1 MKASEKVEL
10 IKRIGQRLAT
20 ESWTDIDLTL
30 GQFQFPPPSLG
41 WLGGDKYSYCI
52 ERVQQGDDD
61 SLLALGAHFFGEQ
74 PNELTPIVKDLPWAP
89 NRFRLFL
96 SHLSAEKRF
105 VASIKMRLAEKAVD
119 CFVAHEDIEPTTTW
133 VEQIEAALGT
143 CDALAAILTEGF
155 HRSEWT
161 DQEIGVCVNRRVL
174 IIPVRLG
181 LDPYGFIG
189 RYQALTPIA
198 NEPEIV
204 AQGIF
209 RILCKHELTAE
220 KMSKALVSQFADSGS
235 FADVRVNV
243 RLLDEVAR
251 WTPNLLRE
259 IEQAV
264 EKNRQVRDSFRV
276 PEIVRAIVERHRK

>member
-1 MKASEKVEL
+1 MKTSEKVDL

-30 GQFQFPPPSLG
+30 GQFQFPPPSPE
-41 WLGGDKYSYCI
+41 WTGGDKYSYCV
-52 ERVQQGDDD
+52 ERLQNGDED
-61 SLLALGAHFFGEQ
+61 SLLALGTHFFDEL
-74 PNELTPIVKDLPWAP
+74 PSDLTPIPKDLPWAP

-96 SHLSAEKRF
+96 SHISADKRF
-105 VASIKMRLAEKAVD
+105 VASIKARLTEKAID
-119 CFVAHEDIEPTTTW
+119 CFVAHQDIEPTTTW

-155 HRSEWT
+155 HKSDWT

-189 RYQALTPIA
+189 RYQALTPA
-198 NEPEIV
+198 AAEPEFV
-204 AQGIF
+204 ALGIF

-220 KMSKALVSQFADSGS
+220 KMSAALVSQFADSGS
-235 FADVRVNV
+235 FADARAHA
-243 RLLDEVAR
+243 RLLDEVTR
-251 WTPNLLRE
+251 WNPNLLRE

-276 PEIVRAIVERHRK
+276 PEIVRGIVERHRN